1 MDRCDRD
8 DCVECTI
15 PCVVVYALADSEV
28 RLSWLLLGLWRRIG
42 LHAEGISKVVE
53 PARARG

>member
-8 DCVECTI
+8 DCVEYAI
-15 PCVVVYALADSEV
+15 PCVVIYALADVEV
-28 RLSWLLLGLWRRIG
+28 RLSWLLLGMWRRIG
-42 LHAEGISKVVE
+42 LHAEGIFKGME